1 MTARPTPTESAR
13 EAAESAQRDRF
24 AITDERSAV
33 WYLRK
38 LRSIEEERTAV
49 EAATA
54 QRLAELDTDRRRLE
68 ALFGVQ
74 LEAWAREESQRRR
87 RKTITLPLAGCAVA
101 LRTVPAKVEIGD
113 RATAE
118 EVARSLGYVR
128 TAPDLAGYRAA
139 AVEALADRGELL
151 PGCRLTEETERLS
164 VRRIDDRGAAPHDGD
179 ATTAEEAPTE

>member
-1 MTARPTPTESAR
+1 MTATPTTDEAHA
-13 EAAESAQRDRF
+13 AAESALRARF
-24 AITDERSAV
+24 EITDERSAV

-38 LRSIEEERTAV
+38 LRAIEEERAAV

-68 ALFGVQ
+68 ALFGGQ

-87 RKTITLPLAGCAVA
+87 RKTITLPLAGVAVA
-101 LRTVPAKVEIGD
+101 LRTVPARVEVED

-118 EVARSLGYVR
+118 DVARSLGYVR
-128 TAPDLAGYRAA
+128 TSADLSAYRAA

-151 PGCRLTEETERLS
+151 PGCRLTEPTERVS
-164 VRRIDDRGAAPHDGD
+164 VRRIDAARTG
-179 ATTAEEAPTE
+179 EETPQE